1 MMNAATKIELIKK
14 IASLPES
21 LPDESDDGRSA
32 EIQKLLE
39 MQRLLAEINDILN
52 TMLQHEEQRAKNW
65 QTTVEAMEATRRGEL
80 VTVDGIE
87 GLFAYLHADEDAD
100 A

>member
-1 MMNAATKIELIKK
+1 M
-14 IASLPES
+14 
-21 LPDESDDGRSA
+21 
-32 EIQKLLE
+32 IQ
-39 MQRLLAEINDILN
+39 R
-52 TMLQHEEQRAKNW
+52 EEQRRAKNW
-65 QTTVEAMEATRRGEL
+65 QTTVDAMEAARRGEL

>member
-1 MMNAATKIELIKK
+1 MIDAATKFELIKK

-21 LPDESDDGRSA
+21 LPDESTVGER
-32 EIQKLLE
+32 
-39 MQRLLAEINDILN
+39 LAEIERLFAAIDTL
-52 TMLQHEEQRAKNW
+52 LSSVLEHEEKRERNW
-65 QTTVEAMEATRRGEL
+65 QTTVEAMEAARRGEA
-80 VTVDGIE
+80 VTVDGID